1 MCQNEQKIALK
12 KLILAGANFF
22 ANMQFTNIHGLD
34 EVKKSL
40 IQSANTG
47 HVAHAQLFL
56 GPEGSAN
63 LAMALAFAT
72 YLNCE
77 QRHPDG
83 SCASGPSADKMQ
95 KYIHPDLHF
104 VFPVSATKNISGKDV
119 VSDSYIKEWRSFIT
133 ENPYGS
139 LADWSTY
146 FGGENKQLNI
156 SKEESR
162 NIIRKLS
169 LKAFEGRYKIVIIWM
184 PEYLHPAAANGIL
197 KVLEEPPGNTVFLLV
212 AHEVEKLLPT
222 IVSRTQIVDI
232 PAFRDEEVISILSA
246 QEGMAGEEQ
255 QVKIRQVAMLV
266 EGNLNHAFRLLN
278 QVEEDSHQLFR
289 NWMRLCY
296 VRDYTRL
303 VNMAEGFQKMGKE
316 AQKSLLHYGL
326 SMMRETLVMQTV
338 NTLQESH
345 VEDVM
350 PVEKVLI
357 RLQGDELSFVANFSK
372 AMKFDAVEKTTGL
385 LNEGYYHLERNAN
398 PKILFLDISLKI
410 AHIIRN

>member
-1 MCQNEQKIALK
+1 
-12 KLILAGANFF
+12 
-22 ANMQFTNIHGLD
+22 MQFTDIYGLD

-40 IQSANTG
+40 IQSADTD

-77 QRHPDG
+77 SRQHDG
-83 SCASGPSADKMQ
+83 SCGLHPSADKMR
-95 KYIHPDLHF
+95 KYIHPDVHF
-104 VFPVSATKNISGKDV
+104 IFPVSATKNISGKDV
-119 VSDSYIKEWRSFIT
+119 VSDSYIKEWRAFIS

-139 LADWSTY
+139 LSDWSVH

-169 LKAFEGRYKIVIIWM
+169 LKAFEGRYKIVIIWL

-197 KVLEEPPGNTVFLLV
+197 KILEEPPENTIFLLV
-212 AHEVEKLLPT
+212 AYDAEKLLPT

-232 PAFRDEEVISILSA
+232 RPFNDEEIIHILAA
-246 QEGMAGEEQ
+246 QEGSVSEQ
-255 QVKIRQVAMLV
+255 QRIKIRQVATLA
-266 EGNLNHAFRLLN
+266 EGNLNQAFRLMN
-278 QVEEDSHQLFR
+278 EVEEDSHQLFR
-289 NWMRLCY
+289 NWMRHCY
-296 VRDYTRL
+296 VRDYTKL
-303 VNMAEGFQKMGKE
+303 ISLTEDFQKIGKE
-316 AQKSLLHYGL
+316 AQKNLLHYGL

-338 NTLQESH
+338 NILQESH
-345 VEDVM
+345 VEDII
-350 PVEKVLI
+350 PVEKALI

-372 AMKFDAVEKTTGL
+372 VMDLERIEKITRL

-398 PKILFLDISLKI
+398 PKIIFLDISLKI
-410 AHIIRN
+410 AHIITKAL